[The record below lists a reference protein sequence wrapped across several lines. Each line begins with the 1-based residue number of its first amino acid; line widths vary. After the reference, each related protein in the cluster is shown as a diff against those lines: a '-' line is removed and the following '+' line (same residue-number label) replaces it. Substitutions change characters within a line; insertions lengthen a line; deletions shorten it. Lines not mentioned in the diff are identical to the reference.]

1 VISQLVNK
9 SLVSVD
15 EQDGEARYRLLETI
29 RQYAR
34 DKLLEAGEAEE
45 ARHRH
50 MDFYLQLT
58 ESAEP
63 RLLGPELIAT
73 FDQLAAEQDNLRAA
87 LEWAVDNDPLVAL
100 RMAGVLHS
108 FWRTRVSALEGLSW
122 VRTALRRSE
131 AALHLEGEADQ
142 TYLAARAKALGGE
155 ANLAFVLGQTN
166 EARKATEAGVSLAR
180 QAGAT
185 RTLAQTLGMGAII
198 VGMAGDAAMARAMAE
213 ESIELCS
220 KYGYYNELG
229 MIAGAHMFLA
239 LVNNQPVPP
248 NLQEKTLQ
256 AARASGNPWVIAMAL
271 SNIGRVERMRG
282 NLAEAYTRFEE
293 AAVLFQQIGD
303 RAMYTGTRSEIGHVL
318 RHQGRYKEAETIY
331 RDTILLFQE
340 QGQYAAIAHELE
352 CFAFI
357 AGAVGQNERAARLL
371 GAAEA
376 LRESINSSM
385 TPMERP
391 EYETFIAKL
400 HQVMA
405 EETLKAA
412 WEQGRA
418 LSMEA
423 AIQLALEGA
432 GLK

>member
-1 VISQLVNK
+1 
-9 SLVSVD
+9 
-15 EQDGEARYRLLETI
+15 
-29 RQYAR
+29 
-34 DKLLEAGEAEE
+34 
-45 ARHRH
+45 
-50 MDFYLQLT
+50 
-58 ESAEP
+58 
-63 RLLGPELIAT
+63 
-73 FDQLAAEQDNLRAA
+73 
-87 LEWAVDNDPLVAL
+87 
-100 RMAGVLHS
+100 
-108 FWRTRVSALEGLSW
+108 
-122 VRTALRRSE
+122 
-131 AALHLEGEADQ
+131 
-142 TYLAARAKALGGE
+142 
-155 ANLAFVLGQTN
+155 
-166 EARKATEAGVSLAR
+166 
-180 QAGAT
+180 
-185 RTLAQTLGMGAII
+185 
-198 VGMAGDAAMARAMAE
+198 
-213 ESIELCS
+213 
-220 KYGYYNELG
+220 
-229 MIAGAHMFLA
+229 
-239 LVNNQPVPP
+239 
-248 NLQEKTLQ
+248 
-256 AARASGNPWVIAMAL
+256 
-271 SNIGRVERMRG
+271 
-282 NLAEAYTRFEE
+282 
-293 AAVLFQQIGD
+293 
-303 RAMYTGTRSEIGHVL
+303 MYTGTRSEIGHVL

-376 LRESINSSM
+376 LRESISSSM